1 LALFSGQSCQF
12 WYIGHILALFSGQ
25 PYQFEH
31 LGHIKAHF
39 CGQEG
44 LSLLTDLVGSVDGLL
59 LAVGLKP
66 KVWQNYHKSAD

>member
-1 LALFSGQSCQF
+1 MYIFQFVSFSIITGHVLALFSSQSCQF
-12 WYIGHILALFSGQ
+12 G
-25 PYQFEH
+25 H

-44 LSLLTDLVGSVDGLL
+44 LSLLADLVGSVDGLL
-59 LAVGLKP
+59 QAVGLKP